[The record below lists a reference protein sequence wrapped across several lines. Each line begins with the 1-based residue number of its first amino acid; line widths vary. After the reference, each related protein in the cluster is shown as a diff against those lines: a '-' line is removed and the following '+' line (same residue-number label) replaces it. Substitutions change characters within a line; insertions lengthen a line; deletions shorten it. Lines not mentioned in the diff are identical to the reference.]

1 MKKKFFSKLLMVAL
15 VATVGVFSSCK
26 DYDDDIADVRN
37 NLSQTATELRTDYT
51 NKINAVN
58 TKIETLQTSYD
69 KLSKAL
75 DESNAQLQTL
85 INTKFEAAVNEAK
98 AYSDA
103 NLVKAKD
110 AAAAA
115 EAAAKAYAETQAAAA
130 QSAAIAAA
138 KEQVA
143 AAKAELEAALAK
155 ANELIATQGQ
165 SIANLIEADK
175 TLDAAIKAAQ
185 ARADEAY
192 ALADKANTLAE
203 TNKTNVEKAA
213 ADIAALQKSL
223 SALESKAADKADV
236 AKLQSDLAAL
246 QKQVGETVVN
256 LADYK
261 ESIANITSELAKLK
275 SDLEQQVS
283 FLGENL
289 AGVKKTAEANAAS
302 IESII
307 TQLSELK
314 KANDLAHQELANSV
328 DALAKKTSSDLAAA
342 VQGIEAEIAAANKLI
357 GDNTSAIASLTQ
369 TVQNNKDAQDKI
381 NEAIKG
387 DVAQNAK
394 DIAANSKE
402 IKRLNEIIP
411 ELQSTLEKYADKVAG
426 AAAQAGKD
434 AAAAAEA
441 TAKQFALDAIAAQ
454 ALLDKEAWNKAIDI
468 AVETLVKTYKLNALD
483 GIIKA
488 AAAEAQTNA
497 EANAA
502 KKAQEISDEAL
513 KQAKLYTDVLAQTLA
528 DNYTTTKD
536 MQAAIEAAK
545 QSAVAQAYVKVLED
559 LLRDQPDWYNQN
571 AEDKLLQPSPTI
583 YEVAMKC
590 VQEFGLSKENAEE
603 LMNSILDAAL
613 VPSKG
618 TGTYDAEG
626 NEIIEKGGKIMV
638 LIEAAAEKA
647 AQDLAA
653 VNEALDARLADI
665 EAFLATTS
673 GEKTLDATIKYWIAD
688 AKLAKQADLDD
699 VIAQLKG
706 EKDGDLKKIITD
718 LQAADAANAADVDKI
733 MASINKV
740 TGMFAALLPAAEGDI
755 DKDLAAYEA
764 VMQALADKILA
775 MADVV
780 DNLDDKVMEAVNK
793 NLGPQIQTMITSI
806 NLFANQH
813 MAERDEQYKLAQFD
827 GEKWIYPFGYDN
839 FDHTLT
845 FMYTVESGLY
855 SDYCGDPTLS
865 EESWNYPSGL
875 IKQLKGIS
883 SVRDQQ
889 YPYDYDFSYDEGGF
903 TGSASDFDF
912 VDGRYRSYDDSILVR
927 VSPTNAD
934 LSKAEIALLNSKGED
949 IIDAGLV
956 ELVDVKPYTR
966 NSYIVRNAE
975 YSPVDQRQYTRAAEG
990 NATGLW
996 VIKFK
1001 LNEAQV
1007 ASLWNK
1013 YAYAK
1018 TTKDNKEQLTGNI
1031 LYAVAVKN
1039 TDFSTEETA
1048 DVDRFVVS
1056 EYDLDLG
1063 TAEPEHAWEFFVN
1076 QESIDDIHNRYI
1088 MSEEAPNGETA
1099 WTDDPENYTS
1109 TFRYELTWHGI
1120 NCDDE
1125 EEQPGEDPETPVV
1138 VDNTH
1143 PAYYTYCWHCWC
1155 LPGGEIDDNCE
1166 DKDYGYKHPAWSS
1179 ILFKGDM
1186 DNYTDVE
1193 QKGVNTCDRHGHTF
1207 ADDGKRQMN
1216 GIDNRHM
1223 KEFLPIEFNYE
1234 MDGAMW
1240 AKIDIEFPA
1249 VNNCGVPTPIRGFF
1263 VTLDNHF
1270 AIESQN
1276 SEINAWA
1283 QYIYKNVAAYNYDHH
1298 KKKTEASDETDAV
1311 IDRKIVLQP
1320 GNKGTIYIKDAA
1332 NILNDEIVGFR
1343 VHAVNLDGTLVD
1355 PDGRAFYVKIG
1366 KKTTNHKL
1374 SFNITADTQE
1384 SYAVQNADEN
1394 GENPIAAY
1402 NDLMKSEGSSDR
1414 FFNQPAYNSSFVDS
1428 RIYKVVYT
1436 WREGNPL
1443 IRGQKDFTTAWQP
1456 IAGTGNDQEFDLAGD
1471 IVTKA
1476 VAYSAARQEY
1486 EKTGIFAP
1494 ENFFD
1499 FWYSENPAADIED
1512 NKDNSWKQFATE
1524 DDPNTEEEE
1533 FETPNQKTMSMRAAI
1548 KAGVA
1553 NRLIDGETYKIR
1565 MTILRNDAQTVW
1577 SIVNTYDIDIT
1588 KDMPTDLPSKFY
1600 VKDGQLKNGAWKV
1613 YVRPYAGIDF
1623 ASADEEGD
1631 DAGNDPAPEGET
1643 DPWAIT
1649 WGDYGVTATPN
1660 NFASI
1665 FDADEYTDANDTKQP
1680 TNLHNYRWAMDVR
1693 MYNLEGIFNGLYID
1707 EIGNDGKPTG
1717 NQTIDQDYY
1726 FIFKQSG
1733 SFTAAEEAIK
1743 KGTAA
1748 EKADAAAKDLDAM
1761 ATFDTDYDL
1770 SKVNQG
1776 SANADLTHEK
1786 GAYTIPLIHWS
1797 HLGQKK
1803 DVYGG
1808 YIYRDISA
1816 TLNADGTAFL
1826 KPSQE
1831 KTGKKGLAITNDD
1844 YEIEAVPLKLG
1855 VKRDGA
1861 QVKAEYVCAFKD
1873 AISFADNT
1881 KQYKLGADGKTV
1893 GFDYNEDVIVPAT
1906 EAKFKLAS
1914 VLWYNA
1920 GGDYAKQQAYF
1931 NTQFN
1936 ANWTA
1941 DTKVN
1946 NKTVE
1951 GVAGT
1956 LADWLKTP
1964 WCWLDLASLNFKATA
1979 PKDFRTQD
1987 YYKAP
1992 TFTVQGKPFDPEK
2005 NELSDID
2012 GIGMERMARNEGLPD
2027 FKDNITGEF
2036 TFDIYDIW
2044 FHKKQVKLFIKV
2056 NKPENT
2062 TSRQAR

>member
-85 INTKFEAAVNEAK
+85 INTKFDAAVNEAK

-203 TNKTNVEKAA
+203 TNKTNIDKAA

-307 TQLSELK
+307 TQLGELK

-328 DALAKKTSSDLAAA
+328 SALATKTSSDLAAA

-357 GDNTSAIASLTQ
+357 GDNTGAIASLTQ

-454 ALLDKEAWNKAIDI
+454 AELDKEAWNKAIDI

-483 GIIKA
+483 EIIKA

-590 VQEFGLSKENAEE
+590 VQEFGLSKDNAEE

-613 VPSKG
+613 VPSEG
-618 TGTYDAEG
+618 TGTYNEKG
-626 NEIIEKGGKIMV
+626 EEIIKPGGKIMV

-647 AQDLAA
+647 ANDLAA

-865 EESWNYPSGL
+865 EESWNYPAGL

-903 TGSASDFDF
+903 TGAADDFDF

-1588 KDMPTDLPSKFY
+1588 KDMPTGMPKAFGVKSNQLP
-1600 VKDGQLKNGAWKV
+1600 NGAWTF
-1613 YVRPYAGIDF
+1613 YVRPYAGVDF
-1623 ASADEEGD
+1623 AAAAEEGGD
-1631 DAGNDPAPEGET
+1631 NQDGGNNIEPRPIPGNEGET
-1643 DPWAIT
+1643 DPWAII
-1649 WGDYGVTATPN
+1649 WGEYGVTATPN

-1665 FDADEYTDANDTKQP
+1665 FNADKYVIDEDEQDTE
-1680 TNLHNYRWAMDVR
+1680 LHNYRWAMDTR
-1693 MYNLEGIFNGLYID
+1693 MYNFEDVFTGLVID
-1707 EIGNDGKPTG
+1707 EIDENGEKTGKK
-1717 NQTIDQDYY
+1717 TIDQNY
-1726 FIFKQSG
+1726 FFVFQGAG
-1733 SFTAAEEAIK
+1733 SFAGATYDIS
-1743 KGTAA
+1743 KGATE
-1748 EKADAAAKDLDAM
+1748 EKADKDNADKDAL
-1761 ATFDTDYDL
+1761 AVYDTEYSDDVL
-1770 SKVNQG
+1770 QG
-1776 SANADLTHEK
+1776 QANADLYLQK
-1786 GAYTIPLIHWS
+1786 GAYTLPLIHWS
-1797 HLGQKK
+1797 HLDQKK
-1803 DVYGG
+1803 DVKAG

-1816 TLNADGTAFL
+1816 NLNADGTAFL
-1826 KPSQE
+1826 RPSAE
-1831 KTGKKGLAITNDD
+1831 KAGKTGLAITNDD
-1844 YEIEAVPLKLG
+1844 YEIEAVA
-1855 VKRDGA
+1855 VKSGSS
-1861 QVKAEYVCAFKD
+1861 QVKAEFKCA
-1873 AISFADNT
+1873 
-1881 KQYKLGADGKTV
+1881 LGAAVQLTQDSKENT
-1893 GFDYNEDVIVPAT
+1893 FEWNNNIAIQPENI
-1906 EAKFKLAS
+1906 KFKLAS
-1914 VLWYNA
+1914 EKWYA
-1920 GGDYAKQQAYF
+1920 AEITKQAYF

-1936 ANWTA
+1936 TAWTKDA
-1941 DTKVN
+1941 
-1946 NKTVE
+1946 
-1951 GVAGT
+1951 AGT
-1956 LADWLKTP
+1956 LADWLATP
-1964 WCWLDLASLNFKATA
+1964 WCWVDMASLKFTTSSPAGYDYTHYYDA
-1979 PKDFRTQD
+1979 PYFLCGQ
-1987 YYKAP
+1987 A
-1992 TFTVQGKPFDPEK
+1992 PFDPEE
-2005 NELSDID
+2005 NTFQDITGVGMMKSGATD
-2012 GIGMERMARNEGLPD
+2012 GLMD
-2027 FKDNITGEF
+2027 FKSDVTGKF
-2036 TFDIYDIW
+2036 TFDIYDVW
-2044 FHKKQVKLFIKV
+2044 FHKKTIEIKV
-2056 NKPENT
+2056 KIKKPENLT
-2062 TSRQAR
+2062 ARQAR

>member
-411 ELQSTLEKYADKVAG
+411 ELQSTLEKYADKVAA
-426 AAAQAGKD
+426 AAAQTGKD
-434 AAAAAEA
+434 AAAAALE
-441 TAKQFALDAIAAQ
+441 TAQKFALDAIKTQ
-454 ALLDKEAWNKAIDI
+454 ADLDKEAWNKAIDI

-590 VQEFGLSKENAEE
+590 VQEFGLSKANAEE

-638 LIEAAAEKA
+638 LIEAAADKA
-647 AQDLAA
+647 AKDLAA
-653 VNEALDARLADI
+653 VNEALDARLVDI
-665 EAFLATTS
+665 EEFLATTS

-855 SDYCGDPTLS
+855 SDYCGDPHTLS
-865 EESWNYPSGL
+865 EESWNYPAGL

-949 IIDAGLV
+949 IIDAGLI

-975 YSPVDQRQYTRAAEG
+975 YSPVGKQTRAAEG

-1007 ASLWNK
+1007 GTLWNK
-1013 YAYAK
+1013 YAYAE

-1088 MSEEAPNGETA
+1088 MSDEAPNGETS

-1125 EEQPGEDPETPVV
+1125 EEQPGEDPEIPVV
-1138 VDNTH
+1138 VDDTH

-1207 ADDGKRQMN
+1207 TETTGQRQMN

-1223 KEFLPIEFNYE
+1223 KEKLPITFDYDMPGET
-1234 MDGAMW
+1234 DGVKW

-1270 AIESQN
+1270 TVESGK
-1276 SEINAWA
+1276 SELNGWA
-1283 QYIYKNVAAYNYDHH
+1283 QYVYKNVAAYNYDDG
-1298 KKKTEASDETDAV
+1298 KKKTKSKDQFDIV
-1311 IDRKIVLQP
+1311 IDRPIVLQP
-1320 GNKGTIYIKDAA
+1320 GNKGSIYIKDAA
-1332 NILNDEIVGFR
+1332 NIQNDEIIGFR

-1366 KKTTNHKL
+1366 KRTTNHKL
-1374 SFNITADTQE
+1374 SFNVTADTQE

-1402 NDLMKSEGSSDR
+1402 NNLMKANGSSDR
-1414 FFNQPAYNSSFVDS
+1414 FFNQPPYNSSFIDS

-1476 VAYSAARQEY
+1476 VAYSATRQEY

-1588 KDMPTDLPSKFY
+1588 KDMPTGMPKAFGVKSNQLP
-1600 VKDGQLKNGAWKV
+1600 NGAWTF
-1613 YVRPYAGIDF
+1613 YVRPYAGVDF
-1623 ASADEEGD
+1623 AAAAEEGGD
-1631 DAGNDPAPEGET
+1631 NEPTGNEGET
-1643 DPWAIT
+1643 DPWAII
-1649 WGDYGVTATPN
+1649 WGNYGVTATPN

-1665 FDADEYTDANDTKQP
+1665 FNADKYVIDEDEQDTE
-1680 TNLHNYRWAMDVR
+1680 LHNYRWAMDTR
-1693 MYNLEGIFNGLYID
+1693 MYNFEDVFTGLVID
-1707 EIGNDGKPTG
+1707 EIDENGEKTGKK
-1717 NQTIDQDYY
+1717 TIDQNY
-1726 FIFKQSG
+1726 FFLFQGAG
-1733 SFTAAEEAIK
+1733 SFAGATYDIS
-1743 KGTAA
+1743 KGATE
-1748 EKADAAAKDLDAM
+1748 EKADKDNADKDAL
-1761 ATFDTDYDL
+1761 AVYDTEYSDDVL
-1770 SKVNQG
+1770 QG
-1776 SANADLTHEK
+1776 QENADLYRQK
-1786 GAYTIPLIHWS
+1786 GAYTLPLIHWS
-1797 HLGQKK
+1797 HLDQKK
-1803 DVYGG
+1803 DVKAG

-1816 TLNADGTAFL
+1816 NLNADGTAFL
-1826 KPSQE
+1826 KPSAE
-1831 KTGKKGLAITNDD
+1831 KAGKTGLAITNDD
-1844 YEIEAVPLKLG
+1844 YEIEAVA
-1855 VKRDGA
+1855 VKSGSS
-1861 QVKAEYVCAFKD
+1861 QVKAEFKCALG
-1873 AISFADNT
+1873 AAVNLNQDNT
-1881 KQYKLGADGKTV
+1881 ENK
-1893 GFDYNEDVIVPAT
+1893 FDWNNNIAIQPEKI
-1906 EAKFKLAS
+1906 KFKLAS
-1914 VLWYNA
+1914 EKWYA
-1920 GGDYAKQQAYF
+1920 ADITKQAYF

-1936 ANWTA
+1936 TAWTK
-1941 DTKVN
+1941 DD
-1946 NKTVE
+1946 
-1951 GVAGT
+1951 AGT
-1956 LADWLKTP
+1956 LTDWLATP
-1964 WCWLDLASLNFKATA
+1964 WCWVDMASLKFTTSSPAGYDYTHYYDA
-1979 PKDFRTQD
+1979 PYFICGQ
-1987 YYKAP
+1987 A
-1992 TFTVQGKPFDPEK
+1992 PFDPEENTFQDITGVGMMK
-2005 NELSDID
+2005 NGATD
-2012 GIGMERMARNEGLPD
+2012 GLMD
-2027 FKDNITGEF
+2027 FKSDVTGKF
-2036 TFDIYDIW
+2036 TFDIYDVW
-2044 FHKKQVKLFIKV
+2044 FHRKTIEIKV
-2056 NKPENT
+2056 KINKPENLT
-2062 TSRQAR
+2062 ARQAR

>member
-75 DESNAQLQTL
+75 DESNAQLKAL
-85 INTKFEAAVNEAK
+85 IETNFKAAVNEAK

-115 EAAAKAYAETQAAAA
+115 EAAAKDYAETQAAAA

-434 AAAAAEA
+434 AAAAAQE
-441 TAKQFALDAIAAQ
+441 TAQKFALDAIAAQ

-590 VQEFGLSKENAEE
+590 VQEFGLSKANAEE

-613 VPSKG
+613 VPSEG
-618 TGTYDAEG
+618 TGTYNEKG
-626 NEIIEKGGKIMV
+626 EEIIKPGGKIMV

-647 AQDLAA
+647 AKDLAD
-653 VNEALDARLADI
+653 VNDALDARLDI
-665 EAFLATTS
+665 IEEFLATTS

-755 DKDLAAYEA
+755 DTDLAAYEA

-813 MAERDEQYKLAQFD
+813 MAQNDHKGTVGYWNGDRMT
-827 GEKWIYPFGYDN
+827 YPYGYDN
-839 FDHTLT
+839 FDHKLT
-845 FMYTVESGLY
+845 FVYTVEQGIFSDLCTGDEGLK
-855 SDYCGDPTLS
+855 TK
-865 EESWNYPSGL
+865 SWNYPGGL
-875 IKQLKGIS
+875 IEQLKGIKS
-883 SVRDQQ
+883 DRDELLND
-889 YPYDYDFSYDEGGF
+889 YEYSYNEDGFSGAGDYDFI
-903 TGSASDFDF
+903 
-912 VDGRYRSYDDSILVR
+912 DGRYRSYEDSILVR

-934 LSKAEIALLNSKGED
+934 LSKAEIALLNTLGQNIADPSDPENALIEVVAVNK
-949 IIDAGLV
+949 
-956 ELVDVKPYTR
+956 YTR
-966 NSYIVRNAE
+966 NTVMTR
-975 YSPVDQRQYTRAAEG
+975 PVEGYGQNGWTRQTRAVEG
-990 NATGLW
+990 NETGLW

-1001 LNEAQV
+1001 MRDEQV
-1007 ASLWNK
+1007 GPLFDK
-1013 YAYAK
+1013 YAFASTSAEK
-1018 TTKDNKEQLTGNI
+1018 PNQTTGSI
-1031 LYAVAVKN
+1031 VYAVAVKN
-1039 TDFSTEETA
+1039 TDFSTEETE
-1048 DVDRFVVS
+1048 DVNRFVVS
-1056 EYDLDLG
+1056 EYDLSLG
-1063 TAEPEHAWEFFVN
+1063 LEPAKHSWDFNVN
-1076 QESIDDIHNRYI
+1076 DKSVADIHNRYI
-1088 MSEEAPNGETA
+1088 QTEQAQNGTTL
-1099 WTDDPENYTS
+1099 WTDDPENYS
-1109 TFRYELTWHGI
+1109 GSFRYELTWHPLV
-1120 NCDDE
+1120 CPE
-1125 EEQPGEDPETPVV
+1125 LPVQPGNPDVPETLDPVKNV
-1138 VDNTH
+1138 WY
-1143 PAYYTYCWHCWC
+1143 AYCWDCCFMGDDH
-1155 LPGGEIDDNCE
+1155 LPCKDETVDAGYDYNEIA
-1166 DKDYGYKHPAWSS
+1166 YTS
-1179 ILFKGDM
+1179 ILFNKDYDIDRLAPG
-1186 DNYTDVE
+1186 VAE
-1193 QKGVNTCDRHGHTF
+1193 GVNTCDRHFHEFTT
-1207 ADDGKRQMN
+1207 DGKRSKADDIAEDDLS
-1216 GIDNRHM
+1216 GIDNRHD
-1223 KEFLPIEFNYE
+1223 KDFLLIHFSEDQAPEGETGEWARINIDFPDFN
-1234 MDGAMW
+1234 D
-1240 AKIDIEFPA
+1240 
-1249 VNNCGVPTPIRGFF
+1249 CGDFTPLRGFF
-1263 VTLDNHF
+1263 VTLDSHF
-1270 AIESQN
+1270 AMESDN
-1276 SEINAWA
+1276 SEINSWA
-1283 QYIYKNVAAYNYDHH
+1283 TYTYKNVGYYNYDGKYKRKVAGTGPAGAIIDIPVTLQKGNHG
-1298 KKKTEASDETDAV
+1298 V
-1311 IDRKIVLQP
+1311 IYLKNENNVNN
-1320 GNKGTIYIKDAA
+1320 G
-1332 NILNDEIVGFR
+1332 EIIGFR
-1343 VHAVNLDGTLVD
+1343 VHAVNLDGTFTD

-1366 KKTTNHKL
+1366 KDTPNHKL
-1374 SFNITADTQE
+1374 TFDILADTAQ
-1384 SYAVQNADEN
+1384 SFAVQNLTDKGVETLDRSLIDNVN
-1394 GENPIAAY
+1394 GKNPIPTY
-1402 NDLMKSEGSSDR
+1402 NENMKLGLNELQQKSSDR
-1414 FFNQPAYNSSFVDS
+1414 FFNRDAYKASFEDAEKY
-1428 RIYKVVYT
+1428 RVVYT
-1436 WREGNPL
+1436 WRADNPA
-1443 IRGQKDFTTAWQP
+1443 IRDINDLTQGYIP
-1456 IAGTGNDQEFDLAGD
+1456 MEGTGYTYGVKNVYGTNRTVVKDIMWNSTYMGKGDQFD
-1471 IVTKA
+1471 V
-1476 VAYSAARQEY
+1476 
-1486 EKTGIFAP
+1486 

-1499 FWYSENPAADIED
+1499 FWYSTDANADVEGSEDHPWVQFNEGDEDGQAAPC
-1512 NKDNSWKQFATE
+1512 K
-1524 DDPNTEEEE
+1524 
-1533 FETPNQKTMSMRAAI
+1533 KTLSVKASI

-1553 NRLIDGETYKIR
+1553 NRLIDGATYKIT
-1565 MTILRNDAQTVW
+1565 MTIMRQDVQTVW
-1577 SIVNTYDIDIT
+1577 KTVNTYDIDI
-1588 KDMPTDLPSKFY
+1588 KKVMPTEMPKAFGVKSNQLP
-1600 VKDGQLKNGAWKV
+1600 NGAWTF
-1613 YVRPYAGIDF
+1613 YVRPYAGVDF
-1623 ASADEEGD
+1623 TGEQGD
-1631 DAGNDPAPEGET
+1631 T

-1649 WGDYGVTATPN
+1649 WGEYGVTANPN

-1665 FDADEYTDANDTKQP
+1665 FNADKYVIDKDEQDTD
-1680 TNLHNYRWAMDVR
+1680 LHNYRWAMDTR
-1693 MYNLEGIFNGLYID
+1693 MYNFEDVFTGLVID
-1707 EIGNDGKPTG
+1707 EVDENGEKTGKK
-1717 NQTIDQDYY
+1717 TIDQNYF
-1726 FIFKQSG
+1726 FIFTGAG
-1733 SFTAAEEAIK
+1733 SFAGATEDIANGATE
-1743 KGTAA
+1743 
-1748 EKADAAAKDLDAM
+1748 EKADKDNADKDAL
-1761 ATFDTDYDL
+1761 AVYDTEYSDDVL
-1770 SKVNQG
+1770 QG
-1776 SANADLTHEK
+1776 EENADLYLQK
-1786 GAYTIPLIHWS
+1786 GAYTLPLIHWS

-1803 DVYGG
+1803 DVKAG

-1816 TLNADGTAFL
+1816 NLNADGTAFL
-1826 KPSQE
+1826 QPSAE
-1831 KTGKKGLAITNDD
+1831 KSGMTGLSITNDD
-1844 YEIEAVPLKLG
+1844 YEIAPVAVKSG
-1855 VKRDGA
+1855 SS
-1861 QVKAEYVCAFKD
+1861 QVKAEFKCALFD
-1873 AISFADNT
+1873 AAVTLTQDDTEN
-1881 KQYKLGADGKTV
+1881 K
-1893 GFDYNEDVIVPAT
+1893 FDWNNNIAIQPEKI
-1906 EAKFKLAS
+1906 KFKLAS
-1914 VLWYNA
+1914 EKWYA
-1920 GGDYAKQQAYF
+1920 ADITKQAYF

-1936 ANWTA
+1936 TAWTK
-1941 DTKVN
+1941 DD
-1946 NKTVE
+1946 
-1951 GVAGT
+1951 AGT
-1956 LADWLKTP
+1956 LTDWLATP
-1964 WCWLDLASLNFKATA
+1964 WCWVDIASLKFSTSA
-1979 PKDFRTQD
+1979 PSGYNYKH
-1987 YYKAP
+1987 YYDEPYFICGQA
-1992 TFTVQGKPFDPEK
+1992 PFDPEENTFQDITGVGMMK
-2005 NELSDID
+2005 NGATD
-2012 GIGMERMARNEGLPD
+2012 GLMD
-2027 FKDNITGEF
+2027 FKSDVTGKF
-2036 TFDIYDIW
+2036 TFDIYDVW
-2044 FHKKQVKLFIKV
+2044 FHKKTIEIKV
-2056 NKPENT
+2056 KINKPENLT
-2062 TSRQAR
+2062 ARQAR